1 MIKLIVSDL
10 DGTLL
15 NSKQQISDRTLRA
28 IKQIQR
34 KGLRLLINTEQ
45 NYFDAKKL
53 LDAYDISCD
62 IACFGGSCIFDTSG
76 DQLHASYI
84 PTKRIPEMLR
94 IFGSCRTFY
103 EIHST
108 RGLCVLGSKEGY
120 TNYLSSEVVP
130 ALRAE
135 FPSQTL
141 DQESYICE
149 RLENAHFYDNG
160 QLLLSENPQI
170 IKITTQSLDQQ
181 KLEQLTNS
189 LHTQVPHFAVSHQS
203 SYRLDITAVNAL
215 KGAAVHFYTEKYQIP
230 LKDTMVIGDS
240 ENDYSMLSIPGI
252 HSVAME
258 NACDMIRNIC
268 VYQTRA
274 NTRDGIAYII
284 NCILADRENFKL

>member
-45 NYFDAKKL
+45 NYFDAKKI
-53 LDAYDISCD
+53 LDTYEIPCD
-62 IACFGGSCIFDTSG
+62 IACFGGSCIFDASG
-76 DQLHASYI
+76 HQLHASYI

-120 TNYLSSEVVP
+120 ANYLSSEVVP
-130 ALRAE
+130 ALREE

-141 DQESYICE
+141 DEESYICE

-203 SYRLDITAVNAL
+203 PYHLDITAVNAL

-240 ENDYSMLSIPGI
+240 ENDYSMLGLPYIESIAMGNADDI
-252 HSVAME
+252 IQEICLHHTTDNDHDGVAIVLE
-258 NACDMIRNIC
+258 
-268 VYQTRA
+268 Q
-274 NTRDGIAYII
+274 
-284 NCILADRENFKL
+284 ILSKQ